1 MSMINI
7 SGTQVEAAGFC
18 PATIAEHIYSLTH
31 RPGGVVIGT
40 DSEIHLLPEA
50 KDALRERGV
59 CHDDFAAKALQ
70 HLRGKLTA

>member
-7 SGTQVEAAGFC
+7 SECQVKAADFC
-18 PATIAEHIYSLTH
+18 PAVLANNIYSMTH